1 MERVTIKKLNHRIF
15 LAMVFLLVAGC
26 TGLSAERFLANKQT
40 YMMSQGFPPAYVV
53 GYVDGCS
60 AGRRLAGDT
69 NFVFRKNNT
78 RFDRDALYAR
88 GWQEGQINCRNEAQE
103 EIIRAKAA
111 GKRGVSSIDVDLD
124 CPTPRPVPCIDPKVQ
139 AQRIEAQK
147 MWDEI
152 KK

>member
-1 MERVTIKKLNHRIF
+1 
-15 LAMVFLLVAGC
+15 MVFVFLVGC
-26 TGLSAERFLANKQT
+26 TGLSSERYLANKQT
-40 YMMSQGFPPAYVV
+40 FMLSQGFPPAYVA
-53 GYVDGCS
+53 GYADGCS

-103 EIIRAKAA
+103 EIIRAKAT
-111 GKRGVSSIDVDLD
+111 GKRGVTSIYE
-124 CPTPRPVPCIDPKVQ
+124 TEPVCVPPPPVVVDPKEH
-139 AQRIEAQK
+139 AKKIEMQK
-147 MWDEI
+147 MWEEI